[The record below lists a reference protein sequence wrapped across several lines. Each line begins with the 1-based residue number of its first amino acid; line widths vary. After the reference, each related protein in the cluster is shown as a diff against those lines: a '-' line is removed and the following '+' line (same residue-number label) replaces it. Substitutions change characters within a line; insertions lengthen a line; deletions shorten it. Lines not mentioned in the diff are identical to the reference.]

1 MKNQPGFVQK
11 LQQAVEANQS
21 LLCVGLDPDPYK
33 FPHRFASPDA
43 AGLLDWGRRIIDATA
58 DLVCCYKPNA
68 AFYEQF
74 GAPGWEALRETIA
87 AVPNHIPVLLD
98 AKRGDIGSTATAYA
112 RAAFET
118 LGADAV
124 TVSPYLGRDA
134 VAPFLA
140 YPGKTVFVL
149 GYTSNPSAAAIQEFG
164 PAGYPLFEHVLREA
178 AGWGEPDQVG
188 FVVGATQPEAL
199 RRARALLGD
208 TSNWILAPG
217 VGAQGGDLAAALN
230 AGLTA
235 KGSGLIVPV
244 SRSVIYADDV
254 RAAARDLRAAI
265 NGVRKAK
272 SGTNPTSSF
281 PSFPSFPSAAAL
293 ILSLHDAG
301 CVQFGEFTLA
311 SGQQSPVYL
320 DLRRIA
326 GDPALLR
333 QVASAY
339 AALLEPLQFDRLA
352 AVPYAALTIGTAV
365 ALATDR
371 PLIYPRKEA
380 KSYGTGQLVEGPF
393 APGERVAVIEDLV
406 TSGGSVLRAVET
418 LRNAG
423 LQVTDVVVL
432 IDREQGGPQNVAAAG
447 CQLHAALTMTQVVAT
462 LTEAGRL
469 SAEQAAIVTTYL
481 TQSKE

>member
-1 MKNQPGFVQK
+1 MKNQPGFAKK

-140 YPGKTVFVL
+140 YPGKAVFVL

-164 PAGYPLFEHVLREA
+164 PAGYPLFAHVLREA
-178 AGWGEPDQVG
+178 AGWGDPDQVG

-208 TSNWILAPG
+208 IGNWILAPG
-217 VGAQGGDLAAALN
+217 VGAQGGDLAAALD

-265 NGVRKAK
+265 NGVRKAE
-272 SGTNPTSSF
+272 SGTNPTS
-281 PSFPSFPSAAAL
+281 SFPSFPSAAAL

-333 QVASAY
+333 QVAASY
-339 AALLEPLQFDRLA
+339 AALLKPLQFDRLA
-352 AVPYAALTIGTAV
+352 AVPYAALTIGTAI

-469 SAEQAAIVTTYL
+469 SAEQAAVVTTYL
-481 TQSKE
+481 TDPIQGV

>member
-1 MKNQPGFVQK
+1 MKNQPGFAK
-11 LQQAVEANQS
+11 KFQQAVEANQS

-208 TSNWILAPG
+208 IGNWILAPG
-217 VGAQGGDLAAALN
+217 VGAQGGDLAAALD

-265 NGVRKAK
+265 NGVRKAE
-272 SGTNPTSSF
+272 SGTNPTS
-281 PSFPSFPSAAAL
+281 SFPSFPSAAAL

-469 SAEQAAIVTTYL
+469 SAEQAAVVTTYL

>member
-1 MKNQPGFVQK
+1 M
-11 LQQAVEANQS
+11 
-21 LLCVGLDPDPYK
+21 
-33 FPHRFASPDA
+33 
-43 AGLLDWGRRIIDATA
+43 
-58 DLVCCYKPNA
+58 
-68 AFYEQF
+68 
-74 GAPGWEALRETIA
+74 
-87 AVPNHIPVLLD
+87 
-98 AKRGDIGSTATAYA
+98 
-112 RAAFET
+112 
-118 LGADAV
+118 
-124 TVSPYLGRDA
+124 
-134 VAPFLA
+134 
-140 YPGKTVFVL
+140 
-149 GYTSNPSAAAIQEFG
+149 
-164 PAGYPLFEHVLREA
+164 
-178 AGWGEPDQVG
+178 
-188 FVVGATQPEAL
+188 
-199 RRARALLGD
+199 
-208 TSNWILAPG
+208 
-217 VGAQGGDLAAALN
+217 
-230 AGLTA
+230 
-235 KGSGLIVPV
+235 
-244 SRSVIYADDV
+244 
-254 RAAARDLRAAI
+254 
-265 NGVRKAK
+265 
-272 SGTNPTSSF
+272 
-281 PSFPSFPSAAAL
+281 
-293 ILSLHDAG
+293 
-301 CVQFGEFTLA
+301 QFGEFTLA

>member
-1 MKNQPGFVQK
+1 M
-11 LQQAVEANQS
+11 
-21 LLCVGLDPDPYK
+21 
-33 FPHRFASPDA
+33 
-43 AGLLDWGRRIIDATA
+43 
-58 DLVCCYKPNA
+58 
-68 AFYEQF
+68 
-74 GAPGWEALRETIA
+74 
-87 AVPNHIPVLLD
+87 
-98 AKRGDIGSTATAYA
+98 
-112 RAAFET
+112 
-118 LGADAV
+118 
-124 TVSPYLGRDA
+124 
-134 VAPFLA
+134 
-140 YPGKTVFVL
+140 
-149 GYTSNPSAAAIQEFG
+149 
-164 PAGYPLFEHVLREA
+164 
-178 AGWGEPDQVG
+178 
-188 FVVGATQPEAL
+188 
-199 RRARALLGD
+199 
-208 TSNWILAPG
+208 
-217 VGAQGGDLAAALN
+217 N

-265 NGVRKAK
+265 NGVRKAE

-418 LRNAG
+418 LRNAD

-469 SAEQAAIVTTYL
+469 SAEQAAVVKTYL